1 MNLINTLIA
10 GVSIG
15 AVYSLIAFALIL
27 VWRSTRVVNFAQA
40 GQAAFSTYVGLSIE
54 KAFGNYWLALL
65 VAIIAGV
72 LVGAFVEVVIV
83 RFIVKRATSA
93 ATATV
98 APVIA
103 MLGLLGIFQGLMGL
117 IWGGDYQPY
126 PTAFSRDGISIA
138 GRQIPFSP
146 SDLFVLL
153 TVVFAMS
160 IAAIIFQRTSLG
172 LSMRA
177 AAFAPEVTRLSG
189 IRVSRIRTLG
199 WAFAGG
205 AGGLA
210 GVLVAPT
217 TFIAPNSFDLLL
229 VFGFTAAVIGGLDSL
244 IGGVLGGL
252 ALGLGLSVVT
262 GYLGGS
268 YTFMTAFVL
277 LITILLVRPQGILG
291 ARGARRA

>member
-15 AVYSLIAFALIL
+15 AIYSLIAFALIL

-40 GQAAFSTYVGLSIE
+40 GQAAFSTYVGLSVE
-54 KAFGNYWLALL
+54 NALDNYWIALL
-65 VAIIAGV
+65 AAIISGIV
-72 LVGAFVEVVIV
+72 VGAIIEVVLV
-83 RFIVKRATSA
+83 RFIVRRATSA
-93 ATATV
+93 ATATI

-117 IWGGDYQPY
+117 IWGGDYQAY
-126 PTAFSRDGISIA
+126 PTAFSRDGITVA
-138 GRQIPFSP
+138 GNQIPFSRF
-146 SDLFVLL
+146 DLFVLV
-153 TVVFAMS
+153 TVVVAMS
-160 IAAIIFQRTSLG
+160 IAALIFQRSSIG
-172 LSMRA
+172 LAMRA

-189 IRVSRIRTLG
+189 IHVSRIRTLG

-252 ALGLGLSVVT
+252 ALGIGLSVVT

-268 YTFMTAFVL
+268 FTFMTAFVL
-277 LITILLVRPQGILG
+277 LIIVLLVKPQGILG

>member
-15 AVYSLIAFALIL
+15 AIYSLIAFALIL

-40 GQAAFSTYVGLSIE
+40 GQAALSTYIGLTIE
-54 KAFGNYWLALL
+54 KATGNYWLALIA
-65 VAIIAGV
+65 AIIAGII
-72 LVGAFVEVVIV
+72 VGAFVELVLV

-93 ATATV
+93 ATQTV

-103 MLGLLGIFQGLMGL
+103 MLGLLGVLQGLMGL

-126 PTAFSRDGISIA
+126 PTAFSRDGMVIA
-138 GRQIPFSP
+138 GNQIPFSHF
-146 SDLFVLL
+146 DLFILI
-153 TVVFAMS
+153 TVVLAMS
-160 IAAIIFQRTSLG
+160 IAAIIFQRTRVG
-172 LSMRA
+172 LAMRA

-244 IGGVLGGL
+244 IGGVIGGL
-252 ALGLGLSVVT
+252 ALGIGLSVVT

-268 YTFMTAFVL
+268 YTFMVAFVL
-277 LITILLVRPQGILG
+277 LIFVLLVKPQGILG

>member
-1 MNLINTLIA
+1 MDFLNIVIA

-15 AVYSLIAFALIL
+15 AIYSLMAFALIL

-40 GQAAFSTYVGLSIE
+40 GQAAFSTYVGLTIE
-54 KAFGNYWLALL
+54 SATGNYWIALL
-65 VAIIAGV
+65 AAVISGVII
-72 LVGAFVEVVIV
+72 GALVEVVIV
-83 RFIVKRATSA
+83 RFIVKHATSA
-93 ATATV
+93 ATAAV

-117 IWGGDYQPY
+117 IWGGEYQAY
-126 PTAFSRDGISIA
+126 PTAFAREGLIIA
-138 GRQIPFSP
+138 GNQIPFSP
-146 SDLFVLL
+146 SDLFVL
-153 TVVFAMS
+153 VVVVVAMS
-160 IAAIIFQRTSLG
+160 IAALIFQRTSLG
-172 LSMRA
+172 LAMRA

-210 GVLVAPT
+210 GVLVAPS

-244 IGGVLGGL
+244 VGGVLGGL
-252 ALGLGLSVVT
+252 ALGIGLAVVT

-268 YTFMTAFVL
+268 FTFMTAFVL
-277 LITILLVRPQGILG
+277 LIIVLLLRPQGILG

>member
-1 MNLINTLIA
+1 
-10 GVSIG
+10 
-15 AVYSLIAFALIL
+15 
-27 VWRSTRVVNFAQA
+27 
-40 GQAAFSTYVGLSIE
+40 
-54 KAFGNYWLALL
+54 
-65 VAIIAGV
+65 
-72 LVGAFVEVVIV
+72 
-83 RFIVKRATSA
+83 
-93 ATATV
+93 
-98 APVIA
+98 
-103 MLGLLGIFQGLMGL
+103 
-117 IWGGDYQPY
+117 
-126 PTAFSRDGISIA
+126 
-138 GRQIPFSP
+138 
-146 SDLFVLL
+146 
-153 TVVFAMS
+153 MS
-160 IAAIIFQRTSLG
+160 IAAVIFQRTSLG

-177 AAFAPEVTRLSG
+177 AAFAPEVTRLAG

-252 ALGLGLSVVT
+252 ALGIGLSVVT

-277 LITILLVRPQGILG
+277 LIIILLVRPQGILG

>member
-1 MNLINTLIA
+1 MNFLNTLIT
-10 GVSIG
+10 GISIG
-15 AVYSLIAFALIL
+15 AIYSLIAFALIL

-54 KAFGNYWLALL
+54 TATGNYWIALL
-65 VAIIAGV
+65 AAVLSGVIIGAI
-72 LVGAFVEVVIV
+72 VEVVIV
-83 RFIVKRATSA
+83 RFIVKHATSA
-93 ATATV
+93 ATAAV

-117 IWGGDYQPY
+117 IWGGEYQAY
-126 PTAFSRDGISIA
+126 PTAFSREGLIIA
-138 GRQIPFSP
+138 GNQIPFSP
-146 SDLFVLL
+146 SDLFVL
-153 TVVFAMS
+153 VVVVVAMS
-160 IAAIIFQRTSLG
+160 VAALVFQRTSLG
-172 LSMRA
+172 LAMRA

-210 GVLVAPT
+210 GVLVAPS

-252 ALGLGLSVVT
+252 ALGIGLALVT

-268 YTFMTAFVL
+268 FTFMTAFVL
-277 LITILLVRPQGILG
+277 LIIVLLIRPQGILG

>member
-1 MNLINTLIA
+1 MNFLNTLIT
-10 GVSIG
+10 GISIG
-15 AVYSLIAFALIL
+15 AIYSLMAFALIL

-54 KAFGNYWLALL
+54 SATGNYWIALAAAVISGL
-65 VAIIAGV
+65 V
-72 LVGAFVEVVIV
+72 VGALVEIVIV
-83 RFIVKRATSA
+83 RFIVKQATSA
-93 ATATV
+93 ATAAV

-103 MLGLLGIFQGLMGL
+103 MLGLLGIFQGVMGL
-117 IWGGDYQPY
+117 IWGGEYQAY
-126 PTAFSRDGISIA
+126 PSAFSREGLVIA
-138 GRQIPFSP
+138 GNQIPFSP
-146 SDLFVLL
+146 ADLFVL
-153 TVVFAMS
+153 VVVVVAMS
-160 IAAIIFQRTSLG
+160 IAALVFQRTSLG
-172 LSMRA
+172 LAMRA

-252 ALGLGLSVVT
+252 ALGIGLALVT

-277 LITILLVRPQGILG
+277 LIIVLLVRPQGILG

>member
-40 GQAAFSTYVGLSIE
+40 GQAAFSTYIGLSVQNTID
-54 KAFGNYWLALL
+54 NYWIAL
-65 VAIIAGV
+65 IAAV
-72 LVGAFVEVVIV
+72 LSGIVVGACVEIFIV

-93 ATATV
+93 ATVTV

-103 MLGLLGIFQGLMGL
+103 MLGLLGIFQGVMGL
-117 IWGGDYQPY
+117 IWGGEYQAY
-126 PTAFSRDGISIA
+126 PTSFSRDGISIA
-138 GRQIPFSP
+138 GNQIPFSRF
-146 SDLFVLL
+146 DLFVLV
-153 TVVFAMS
+153 TVVLAMS
-160 IAAIIFQRTSLG
+160 ISALIFQRTSIG
-172 LSMRA
+172 LAMRA

-189 IRVSRIRTLG
+189 VRVSRIRTLG

-252 ALGLGLSVVT
+252 ALGIGLSVVT

-277 LITILLVRPQGILG
+277 LIVVLLIRPQGILG

>member
-1 MNLINTLIA
+1 MTLINTLIA

-15 AVYSLIAFALIL
+15 AIYSLIAFALIL

-40 GQAAFSTYVGLSIE
+40 GQAAFSTYIGLTIE
-54 KAFGNYWLALL
+54 KAVGNYWIALFAAILAG
-65 VAIIAGV
+65 I

-83 RFIVKRATSA
+83 RYIVKHATSA
-93 ATATV
+93 ATVTV

-103 MLGLLGIFQGLMGL
+103 MLGLLGIFQGVMGL
-117 IWGGDYQPY
+117 IWGGEYQPY
-126 PTAFSRDGISIA
+126 PTAFAREGISIA
-138 GRQIPFSP
+138 GNQIPFSQF
-146 SDLFVLL
+146 DLFVLL
-153 TVVFAMS
+153 TVVVAMS
-160 IAAIIFQRTSLG
+160 ISAIIFQRTSLG

-252 ALGLGLSVVT
+252 ALGIGLSVVT

-277 LITILLVRPQGILG
+277 LIIILLVRPQGILG

>member
-15 AVYSLIAFALIL
+15 AIYSLIAFALIL

-40 GQAAFSTYVGLSIE
+40 GQAAFSTYVGLSFE
-54 KAFGNYWLALL
+54 KAFNNFWLALL
-65 VAIIAGV
+65 AAIIAGV

-93 ATATV
+93 ATVTV

-103 MLGLLGIFQGLMGL
+103 MLGLLGVMGL
-117 IWGGDYQPY
+117 IWGGEYQAY
-126 PTAFSRDGISIA
+126 PTAFSRDGLTINGS
-138 GRQIPFSP
+138 QIPFSQN
-146 SDLFVLL
+146 DLFVLL
-153 TVVFAMS
+153 TVVAAMS
-160 IAAIIFQRTSLG
+160 VAALIFQKTSLG
-172 LSMRA
+172 LAMRA

-252 ALGLGLSVVT
+252 ALGIGLSVVT

-277 LITILLVRPQGILG
+277 LIVVLLIRPQGILG

>member
-15 AVYSLIAFALIL
+15 AIYSLIAFALIL

-40 GQAAFSTYVGLSIE
+40 GQAAFSTYVGLSVENAID
-54 KAFGNYWLALL
+54 NYWIALL
-65 VAIIAGV
+65 VAIISGIV
-72 LVGAFVEVVIV
+72 VGAFIEVVVV
-83 RFIVKRATSA
+83 RFIVRRATSA
-93 ATATV
+93 ATATIG
-98 APVIA
+98 PVIA

-117 IWGGDYQPY
+117 IWGGDYQAY
-126 PTAFSRDGISIA
+126 PTAFSRDGITVA
-138 GRQIPFSP
+138 GNQIPFSRF
-146 SDLFVLL
+146 DLFVLI
-153 TVVFAMS
+153 TVVVAMS
-160 IAAIIFQRTSLG
+160 IAALIFQRSSIG
-172 LSMRA
+172 LAMRA

-252 ALGLGLSVVT
+252 ALGIGLSVVT

-268 YTFMTAFVL
+268 FTFMTAFVL
-277 LITILLVRPQGILG
+277 LIIVLLVKPQGILG

>member
-10 GVSIG
+10 GISIG
-15 AVYSLIAFALIL
+15 AIYSLIAFALIL

-40 GQAAFSTYVGLSIE
+40 GQAAFSTYIGLSIE
-54 KAFGNYWLALL
+54 KAVGNYWIALIS
-65 VAIIAGV
+65 AIIAGA
-72 LVGAFVEVVIV
+72 LIGAFIEVVIV

-117 IWGGDYQPY
+117 IWGGEYQPY
-126 PTAFSRDGISIA
+126 PTVFSREGMNIA
-138 GRQIPFSP
+138 GNQIPFSQF
-146 SDLFVLL
+146 DLFVLL
-153 TVVFAMS
+153 IVLITMS
-160 IAAIIFQRTSLG
+160 ISALIFQRTSLG

-252 ALGLGLSVVT
+252 ALGIGLSVVT

-277 LITILLVRPQGILG
+277 LIIVLLVKPQGILG
-291 ARGARRA
+291 ARGTRRA

>member
-15 AVYSLIAFALIL
+15 AIYSLIAFALIL

-40 GQAAFSTYVGLSIE
+40 GQAACSTYVGLSIE
-54 KAFGNYWLALL
+54 KAAGNYWLALIC
-65 VAIIAGV
+65 AILAGV
-72 LVGAFVEVVIV
+72 IVGAFVEVVVV

-103 MLGLLGIFQGLMGL
+103 MLGLLGIFQGVMGL
-117 IWGGDYQPY
+117 IWGGEYQPY
-126 PTAFSRDGISIA
+126 PTAFSREGISIA
-138 GRQIPFSP
+138 GNQIPFSQF
-146 SDLFVLL
+146 DLFVLL
-153 TVVFAMS
+153 TVVVAMS
-160 IAAIIFQRTSLG
+160 ISALVFQRTSLG

-252 ALGLGLSVVT
+252 ALGIGLSVVT

-277 LITILLVRPQGILG
+277 LIVILLVRPQGILG

>member
-1 MNLINTLIA
+1 MN
-10 GVSIG
+10 
-15 AVYSLIAFALIL
+15 
-27 VWRSTRVVNFAQA
+27 
-40 GQAAFSTYVGLSIE
+40 E
-54 KAFGNYWLALL
+54 KREGNL
-65 VAIIAGV
+65 
-72 LVGAFVEVVIV
+72 
-83 RFIVKRATSA
+83 
-93 ATATV
+93 
-98 APVIA
+98 
-103 MLGLLGIFQGLMGL
+103 
-117 IWGGDYQPY
+117 
-126 PTAFSRDGISIA
+126 
-138 GRQIPFSP
+138 
-146 SDLFVLL
+146 
-153 TVVFAMS
+153 
-160 IAAIIFQRTSLG
+160 
-172 LSMRA
+172 
-177 AAFAPEVTRLSG
+177 RLSG

>member
-1 MNLINTLIA
+1 
-10 GVSIG
+10 
-15 AVYSLIAFALIL
+15 
-27 VWRSTRVVNFAQA
+27 
-40 GQAAFSTYVGLSIE
+40 
-54 KAFGNYWLALL
+54 
-65 VAIIAGV
+65 
-72 LVGAFVEVVIV
+72 
-83 RFIVKRATSA
+83 
-93 ATATV
+93 
-98 APVIA
+98 

-126 PTAFSRDGISIA
+126 PTAFSREGISIA
-138 GRQIPFSP
+138 GIQIPFSRF
-146 SDLFVLL
+146 DLFVLL
-153 TVVFAMS
+153 TVVVAMS
-160 IAAIIFQRTSLG
+160 FAAVIFQRTSLG

-177 AAFAPEVTRLSG
+177 AAFAPEVTRLAG

-252 ALGLGLSVVT
+252 ALGIGLSVVT

-277 LITILLVRPQGILG
+277 LIIILLVRPQGILG

>member
-10 GVSIG
+10 GISIG
-15 AVYSLIAFALIL
+15 AIYSLIAFALIL

-40 GQAAFSTYVGLSIE
+40 GQAALSTYIGLSVE
-54 KAFGNYWLALL
+54 KAIGNYWVALL
-65 VAIIAGV
+65 VAIIAGAV
-72 LVGAFVEVVIV
+72 IGALVEILIV

-93 ATATV
+93 ATVTV

-103 MLGLLGIFQGLMGL
+103 MLGLLGIFQGVMGL

-126 PTAFSRDGISIA
+126 PTAFSREGLVIA
-138 GRQIPFSP
+138 GKQIPFST

-153 TVVFAMS
+153 TVVFAMTV
-160 IAAIIFQRTSLG
+160 AAVIFQRTSLG

-252 ALGLGLSVVT
+252 ALGIGLSVVT

-277 LITILLVRPQGILG
+277 LIIVLLIRPQGILG

>member
-15 AVYSLIAFALIL
+15 AIYSLIAFALIL

-40 GQAAFSTYVGLSIE
+40 GQAAFATYIGLSIE
-54 KAFGNYWLALL
+54 KAVDNFWLALL
-65 VAIIAGV
+65 GAIFAGI
-72 LVGAFVEVVIV
+72 LIGAFVEVVIV

-93 ATATV
+93 ATVTV

-103 MLGLLGIFQGLMGL
+103 MLGLLGIFQGVMGL
-117 IWGGDYQPY
+117 IWGGDYQAY
-126 PTAFSRDGISIA
+126 PTAFSRDGLTVN
-138 GRQIPFSP
+138 GVQIPFSQN
-146 SDLFVLL
+146 DLFVLL
-153 TVVFAMS
+153 TVVIAMS
-160 IAAIIFQRTSLG
+160 IAALIFQRTSLG
-172 LSMRA
+172 LAMRA

-252 ALGLGLSVVT
+252 ALGIGLSVVT

-277 LITILLVRPQGILG
+277 LIVVLLVRPQGILG

>member
-15 AVYSLIAFALIL
+15 AIYSLIAFALIL

-40 GQAAFSTYVGLSIE
+40 GQAAFSTYVGLSVENAID
-54 KAFGNYWLALL
+54 NYWIALL
-65 VAIIAGV
+65 VAIISGIV
-72 LVGAFVEVVIV
+72 VGAFIEVVVV
-83 RFIVKRATSA
+83 RFIVRRATSA
-93 ATATV
+93 ATATIG
-98 APVIA
+98 PVIA

-117 IWGGDYQPY
+117 IWGGDYQAY
-126 PTAFSRDGISIA
+126 PTAFSREGISVA
-138 GRQIPFSP
+138 GNQIPFSRF
-146 SDLFVLL
+146 DLFVLI
-153 TVVFAMS
+153 TVVVAMS
-160 IAAIIFQRTSLG
+160 IAALIFQRSSIG
-172 LSMRA
+172 LAMRA

-252 ALGLGLSVVT
+252 ALGIGLSVVT

-268 YTFMTAFVL
+268 FTFMTAFVL
-277 LITILLVRPQGILG
+277 LIIVLLVKPQGILG

>member
-1 MNLINTLIA
+1 MNFLNTLIT
-10 GVSIG
+10 GISIG
-15 AVYSLIAFALIL
+15 AIYSLIAFALIL

-54 KAFGNYWLALL
+54 TATGNYWIALL
-65 VAIIAGV
+65 AAVLSGVIIGAI
-72 LVGAFVEVVIV
+72 VEVVIV
-83 RFIVKRATSA
+83 RFIVKHATSA
-93 ATATV
+93 ATAAV

-117 IWGGDYQPY
+117 IWGGEYQAY
-126 PTAFSRDGISIA
+126 PTAFSREGLIIA
-138 GRQIPFSP
+138 GNQIPFSP
-146 SDLFVLL
+146 SDLFVL
-153 TVVFAMS
+153 VVVVVAMS
-160 IAAIIFQRTSLG
+160 VAALVFQRTSLG
-172 LSMRA
+172 LAMRA

-210 GVLVAPT
+210 GVLVAPS

-252 ALGLGLSVVT
+252 ALGIGLALVT

-268 YTFMTAFVL
+268 FTFMTAFVL
-277 LITILLVRPQGILG
+277 LIVVLLIRPQGILG

>member
-1 MNLINTLIA
+1 MNFLNTLIT
-10 GVSIG
+10 GISIG
-15 AVYSLIAFALIL
+15 AIYSLIAFALIL

-54 KAFGNYWLALL
+54 TATGNYWIALIAAVL
-65 VAIIAGV
+65 SGVIIGAI
-72 LVGAFVEVVIV
+72 VEVVIV
-83 RFIVKRATSA
+83 RFIVKHATSA
-93 ATATV
+93 ATAAV

-117 IWGGDYQPY
+117 IWGGEYQAY
-126 PTAFSRDGISIA
+126 PTAFSREGLIIA
-138 GRQIPFSP
+138 GNQIPFSP
-146 SDLFVLL
+146 SDLFVL
-153 TVVFAMS
+153 VVVVVAMS
-160 IAAIIFQRTSLG
+160 VAALVFQRTSLG
-172 LSMRA
+172 LAMRA

-210 GVLVAPT
+210 GVLVAPS

-252 ALGLGLSVVT
+252 ALGIGLALVT

-268 YTFMTAFVL
+268 FTFMTAFVL
-277 LITILLVRPQGILG
+277 LIIVLLIRPQGILG

>member
-10 GVSIG
+10 GISIG
-15 AVYSLIAFALIL
+15 AIYSLIAFALIL

-40 GQAAFSTYVGLSIE
+40 GQAALSTYIGLSVE
-54 KAFGNYWLALL
+54 KAIGNYWVALL
-65 VAIIAGV
+65 AAIIAGAV
-72 LVGAFVEVVIV
+72 IGALVEILIV

-93 ATATV
+93 ATVTV

-103 MLGLLGIFQGLMGL
+103 MLGLLGIFQGVMGL

-126 PTAFSRDGISIA
+126 PTAFSREGLVIA
-138 GRQIPFSP
+138 GKQIPFST

-153 TVVFAMS
+153 TVVFAMTV
-160 IAAIIFQRTSLG
+160 AAVIFQRTSLG

-252 ALGLGLSVVT
+252 ALGIGLSVVT

-277 LITILLVRPQGILG
+277 LIIVLLIRPQGILG

>member
-15 AVYSLIAFALIL
+15 AIYSLIAFALIL

-40 GQAAFSTYVGLSIE
+40 GQAAFSTYVGLSVENAID
-54 KAFGNYWLALL
+54 NYWIALV
-65 VAIIAGV
+65 VAIISGIV
-72 LVGAFVEVVIV
+72 VGAFIEVVVV

-93 ATATV
+93 ATATIG
-98 APVIA
+98 PVIA

-117 IWGGDYQPY
+117 IWGGDYQAY
-126 PTAFSRDGISIA
+126 PTAFSREGISVA
-138 GRQIPFSP
+138 GNQIPFSRF
-146 SDLFVLL
+146 DLFVLI
-153 TVVFAMS
+153 TVVVAMS
-160 IAAIIFQRTSLG
+160 IAAFIFQRSSIG
-172 LSMRA
+172 LAMRA

-252 ALGLGLSVVT
+252 ALGIGLSVVT

-268 YTFMTAFVL
+268 FTFMTAFVL
-277 LITILLVRPQGILG
+277 LIIVLLVKPQGILG

>member
-15 AVYSLIAFALIL
+15 AIYSLIAFALIL

-40 GQAAFSTYVGLSIE
+40 GQAAFSTYVGLSVE
-54 KAFGNYWLALL
+54 NALDNYWIALL
-65 VAIIAGV
+65 AAIISGIV
-72 LVGAFVEVVIV
+72 VGAIIEVVLV
-83 RFIVKRATSA
+83 RFIVRRATSA
-93 ATATV
+93 ATATI

-117 IWGGDYQPY
+117 IWGGDYQAY
-126 PTAFSRDGISIA
+126 PTAFSRDGITVA
-138 GRQIPFSP
+138 GNQIPFSRF
-146 SDLFVLL
+146 DLFVLI
-153 TVVFAMS
+153 TVVVAMS
-160 IAAIIFQRTSLG
+160 IAALIFQRSSIG
-172 LSMRA
+172 LAMRA

-189 IRVSRIRTLG
+189 IHVSRIRTLG

-252 ALGLGLSVVT
+252 ALGIGLSVVT

-268 YTFMTAFVL
+268 FTFMTAFVL
-277 LITILLVRPQGILG
+277 LIIVLLVKPQGILG

>member
-1 MNLINTLIA
+1 
-10 GVSIG
+10 
-15 AVYSLIAFALIL
+15 
-27 VWRSTRVVNFAQA
+27 
-40 GQAAFSTYVGLSIE
+40 
-54 KAFGNYWLALL
+54 
-65 VAIIAGV
+65 
-72 LVGAFVEVVIV
+72 
-83 RFIVKRATSA
+83 
-93 ATATV
+93 
-98 APVIA
+98 
-103 MLGLLGIFQGLMGL
+103 
-117 IWGGDYQPY
+117 
-126 PTAFSRDGISIA
+126 
-138 GRQIPFSP
+138 
-146 SDLFVLL
+146 
-153 TVVFAMS
+153 
-160 IAAIIFQRTSLG
+160 
-172 LSMRA
+172 MRA

-252 ALGLGLSVVT
+252 ALGIGLSVVT

-268 YTFMTAFVL
+268 FTFMTAFVL
-277 LITILLVRPQGILG
+277 LIIVLLVKPQGILG

>member
-15 AVYSLIAFALIL
+15 AIYSLIAFALIL

-40 GQAAFSTYVGLSIE
+40 GQAAFSTYVGLSVENAID
-54 KAFGNYWLALL
+54 NYWIALL
-65 VAIIAGV
+65 AAIISGIV
-72 LVGAFVEVVIV
+72 VGAFIEVVVV

-93 ATATV
+93 ATATI

-117 IWGGDYQPY
+117 IWGGDYQAY
-126 PTAFSRDGISIA
+126 PTAFSRDGITVA
-138 GRQIPFSP
+138 GNQIPFSRF
-146 SDLFVLL
+146 DLFVLI
-153 TVVFAMS
+153 TVVVAMS
-160 IAAIIFQRTSLG
+160 IAALIFQRSSIG
-172 LSMRA
+172 LAMRA

-189 IRVSRIRTLG
+189 IHVSRIRTLG

-252 ALGLGLSVVT
+252 ALGIGLSVVT

-268 YTFMTAFVL
+268 FTFMTAFVL
-277 LITILLVRPQGILG
+277 LIIVLLVKPQGILG